1 MPAIRHDV
9 REELVKRL
17 SNELDY
23 YKAIVDK
30 FTRKYGCSLEELEN
44 KIEEEKVPLDDHSMW
59 EDSIEWRNAVEE
71 VEKLES
77 LLKELKY

>member
-1 MPAIRHDV
+1 MPTIKHDV

-30 FTRKYGCSLEELEN
+30 FIKNYGSLEELEN
-44 KIEEEKVPLDDHSMW
+44 KIEEVPVDDHSMW
-59 EDSIEWRNAVEE
+59 EDNIEWRNAVEE

>member
-1 MPAIRHDV
+1 MPVAIKHDV
-9 REELVKRL
+9 RDELINRL

-30 FTRKYGCSLEELEN
+30 FTRKYGSLEELES
-44 KIEEEKVPLDDHSMW
+44 KIEEEKVPLGHSMW